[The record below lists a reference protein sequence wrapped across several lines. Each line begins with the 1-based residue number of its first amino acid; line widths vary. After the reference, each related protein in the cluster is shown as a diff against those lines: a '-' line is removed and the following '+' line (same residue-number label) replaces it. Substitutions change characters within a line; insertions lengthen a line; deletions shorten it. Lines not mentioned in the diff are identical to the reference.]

1 MLDTA
6 FTGKLI
12 IALCAAGNWNLKKQ
26 TKREILIRVMKM
38 ENEIEYLRAKIA
50 VLKLELNRV
59 RAERDAA
66 IADLAQ
72 IESGPL
78 KMFEVSNGY
87 AGYSYVRVY
96 VISENAERAVESA
109 RSKFKKEAKD
119 GKRYPSQYWE
129 NLHAELMCDDA
140 SKEYCSEVMD

>member
-72 IESGPL
+72 IESTLQKYQNHNRPCCVCAHQKSGC
-78 KMFEVSNGY
+78 VNRNGHCR
-87 AGYSYVRVY
+87 GFKWRG
-96 VISENAERAVESA
+96 IEIKNQ
-109 RSKFKKEAKD
+109 SK
-119 GKRYPSQYWE
+119 
-129 NLHAELMCDDA
+129 
-140 SKEYCSEVMD
+140 